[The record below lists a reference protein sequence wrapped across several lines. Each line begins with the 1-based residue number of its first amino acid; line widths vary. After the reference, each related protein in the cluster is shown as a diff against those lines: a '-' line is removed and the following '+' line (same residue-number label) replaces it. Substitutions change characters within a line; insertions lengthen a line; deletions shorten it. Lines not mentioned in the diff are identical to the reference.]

1 MVTCRVMGHRYR
13 FDADGAV
20 MRWRCERGCGAGGDK
35 RYPTAEEARRY
46 ARAFDREDRS
56 DIGRRAP
63 LIGLLPLRIGR
74 ALADRARREPGGPGG
89 PGGEPR
95 G

>member
-1 MVTCRVMGHRYR
+1 MVSCRVMGHRYR

-20 MRWRCERGCGAGGDK
+20 MRWHCERGCGAGGDK
-35 RYPTAEEARRY
+35 RYPTAEQAQRY

-63 LIGLLPLRIGR
+63 LIGLLPLRVGR
-74 ALADRARREPGGPGG
+74 ALADRARR
-89 PGGEPR
+89 R
-95 G
+95 GAAR